1 MVADCS
7 LWGFLA
13 TGEKYSPIL
22 GGSKVECCHCE
33 HRCEYRVSDSDEH
46 FEPQDDG
53 PTLWRGVMF
62 GAMAAIGYTLANVFL
77 RGVAEYNSAWVSGMK
92 SLWTFS
98 LCLPWLLAPWIQG
111 KKVLPSTRTTV
122 ALVVAACLGQFGG
135 NLAFQFGL
143 RAIGL
148 AITVPLCLGTMITA
162 SAIIGRVWGG
172 EPLKRSLLIAIPL
185 FLAAIVLLS
194 SGQMYVAAQE
204 DLEVDDRSLVW
215 VIAGCWSAGLSGL
228 SYSVLGFAIRR
239 STHNEVPLVT
249 PMAIVALVGAIGLSG
264 IGGFQLGASGISE
277 IPAKAWLGMSLAGI
291 VNAAAFFSLT
301 VSLKILP
308 VLYVHLVN
316 SSQVAMAAIAGALIF
331 GEPITWLIGSGV
343 MLTVLGFVAMTREPR
358 KKRPGQVV
366 PAMRQ
371 EATPRGLTD
380 RSGDLE
386 NAIFNSEMDE
396 TGSSK

>member
-1 MVADCS
+1 M
-7 LWGFLA
+7 
-13 TGEKYSPIL
+13 
-22 GGSKVECCHCE
+22 
-33 HRCEYRVSDSDEH
+33 SDSDELRV
-46 FEPQDDG
+46 PQNDG
-53 PTLWRGVMF
+53 PLLWRGVMF
-62 GAMAAIGYTLANVFL
+62 GAMAAIGYTAANVFL

-98 LCLPWLLAPWIQG
+98 LCGPFLIMPWIHG
-111 KKVLPSTRTTV
+111 KKVLPPFRMTI
-122 ALVVAACLGQFGG
+122 ALILAACFGQFGG

-143 RAIGL
+143 RAVGL
-148 AITVPLCLGTMITA
+148 AITVPLCLGTMITS

-204 DLEVDDRSLVW
+204 DLEVDNPSLIW

-228 SYSVLGFAIRR
+228 SYSVLGFATRR
-239 STHNEVPLVT
+239 GTHSEIPLVT
-249 PMAIVALVGAIGLSG
+249 PMVIVALVGAIGLSS
-264 IGGFQLGASGISE
+264 IGGSQLGVSGIAQ
-277 IPAKAWLGMSLAGI
+277 IPPMAWLWMSLAGV

-343 MLTVLGFVAMTREPR
+343 LLTVLGFVAMTREPR
-358 KKRPGQVV
+358 KKQSGRNV
-366 PAMRQ
+366 PAMGH
-371 EATPRGLTD
+371 EATPQEFAEQ
-380 RSGDLE
+380 SGDIE
-386 NAIFNSEMDE
+386 KVIVGSEAAEHE
-396 TGSSK
+396 TSPRT